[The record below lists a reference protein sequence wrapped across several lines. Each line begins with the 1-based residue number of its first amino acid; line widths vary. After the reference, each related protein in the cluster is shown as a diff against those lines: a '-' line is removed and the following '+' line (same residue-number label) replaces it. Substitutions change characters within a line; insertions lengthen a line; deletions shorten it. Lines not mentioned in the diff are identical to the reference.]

1 MEKKSDPIH
10 ATANKWCWDNYQLS
24 VCTKVKLI
32 PTLNHTQKSTASAIF
47 AFFTFCLK
55 DTKNSH
61 KEKTDSFSYIK
72 ELRKKKVA
80 SPKFREDTY
89 DTYK

>member
-1 MEKKSDPIH
+1 MHKSQTNPYLEPYSKINCKWIKK
-10 ATANKWCWDNYQLS
+10 N
-24 VCTKVKLI
+24 
-32 PTLNHTQKSTASAIF
+32 AIF

-80 SPKFREDTY
+80 SPKFREDT
-89 DTYK
+89 